1 MMPVHA
7 RRWGLGA
14 LAALAALALGAG
26 ACGGGDTTTAGS
38 AGPAVVGPR
47 VPEAIADGCGAQAV
61 TDPTNLDVSRVVARC
76 GAGAPAAAPLPAP
89 ATVRVA
95 VPVRLGPEQA
105 PLLVAE
111 ATGQFAAENLTVER
125 VPLGPS
131 EAMDALVAGEVDLVV
146 GLVAGPYFDALHE
159 GAGVR
164 AVLGGVLASAPNDL
178 TVGQTG
184 LWVRNDALEDGEL
197 SDLRLQPVV
206 VPDGVRS
213 GATYPLRLLF
223 GQTEISLNDVAV
235 TDGGGG
241 EAARALLDGELAAAW
256 LDGGSWLPVAGQE
269 GFHLAA
275 TLPASESVDG
285 TIAGERLLGP
295 DRAVGTAYVR
305 AVVRTI
311 NTYLTGDYRGRDEV
325 VGALAE
331 QTGVEADVLRQLPP
345 LLFDW
350 EVREGTLGRMEE
362 GLRGLGGVGYDVPL
376 DPAQLVDRTLVADAL
391 GVDPAPPPA

>member
-1 MMPVHA
+1 MPVLA
-7 RRWGLGA
+7 GRRGPRA
-14 LAALAALALGAG
+14 VAALAVLALVAG
-26 ACGGGDTTTAGS
+26 ACGGDDDTIAAPAEAPAS
-38 AGPAVVGPR
+38 AGPR
-47 VPEAIADGCGAQAV
+47 LPETIAEGCGDQAA
-61 TDPTNLDVSRVVARC
+61 TDPANLSVSRVVARC

-95 VPVRLGPEQA
+95 VPARLGPELA
-105 PLLVAE
+105 PLLLAE
-111 ATGQFAAENLTVER
+111 ATGEFAAENLTVER
-125 VPLGPS
+125 VTLGPA
-131 EAMDALVAGEVDLVV
+131 EAVDALVAGEVDLVA
-146 GLVAGPYFDALHE
+146 GLVTGPYFDALHD

-164 AVLGGVLASAPNDL
+164 VVLGGVLATAPNDL

-184 LWVRNDALEDGEL
+184 LWVRDDALDEGQL
-197 SDLRLQPVV
+197 RGLRLQPVV

-241 EAARALLDGELAAAW
+241 EAAQALLDGELAAAW
-256 LDGGSWLPVAGQE
+256 LDGGSWLPVAGNE

-325 VGALAE
+325 IGPLAE
-331 QTGVEADVLRQLPP
+331 RIGVDADALRQLPP

-362 GLRGLGGVGYDVPL
+362 GLRGLGGVTYDVPL
-376 DPAQLVDRTLVADAL
+376 DPARLVDRTLVADAV
-391 GVDPAPPPA
+391 GVAPASASA